1 MKFTVNMVIVVDE
14 EENILPV
21 NYDGKEQDEQALK
34 DILKDY
40 LFDIDGLTLEGVKI
54 KKHG

>member
-1 MKFTVNMVIVVDE
+1 MKFTVSMIIEVDE
-14 EENILPV
+14 EENILPI

-34 DILKDY
+34 DLLKDY
-40 LFDIDGLTLEGVKI
+40 LFDIDGIELEGVKI

>member
-40 LFDIDGLTLEGVKI
+40 LFDIDGLTPGS
-54 KKHG
+54 

>member
-14 EENILPV
+14 EENVLPV
-21 NYDGKEQDEQALK
+21 NYDGKEHDEQALE
-34 DILKDY
+34 DILRDC

-54 KKHG
+54 KKNG

>member
-1 MKFTVNMVIVVDE
+1 MKFTVNMIIEVDE
-14 EENILPV
+14 EENILPI

-34 DILKDY
+34 DLLKDY
-40 LFDIDGLTLEGVKI
+40 LFDIDGIELEGVKI

>member
-1 MKFTVNMVIVVDE
+1 
-14 EENILPV
+14 
-21 NYDGKEQDEQALK
+21 LK